1 MKTDHFMASAQN
13 IDETKDAAVNPQCA
27 SWWRIQAEQV
37 GKLDFIEDATTIVY
51 MDFARS
57 RKYLT
62 LCMEHVAGYIS
73 FFSSSSILLSK
84 SCSIVA

>member
-1 MKTDHFMASAQN
+1 VASARD
-13 IDETKDAAVNPQCA
+13 IDETMDAAVNPQCA
-27 SWWRIQAEQV
+27 SFWRIQVAQV
-37 GKLDFIEDATTIVY
+37 EKLDFIEDATTLVY